1 MFPIIYKEKPAMA
14 SFISYFTV
22 KTTAAVFQDNFTNSL
37 RTVLLEKNS
46 KRRLLKMTTYF
57 AFEKAM
63 STSSSIPMLT

>member
-46 KRRLLKMTTYF
+46 KRRLLK
-57 AFEKAM
+57 
-63 STSSSIPMLT
+63 IHHLLCI